1 MKLKE
6 FFTYLNPYEC
16 ISIADDAG
24 WLVVKPVEYQ
34 NLKYSSVSDSLDA
47 NVIQVHYD
55 HEDNSLTITI
65 AFDD

>member
-1 MKLKE
+1 MKLVE
-6 FFTYLNPYEC
+6 FFDYLKPTEV